1 MNKQARVE
9 ALRQT
14 IMHTIKGEH
23 ELAEAL
29 FKAVAT
35 ASSRRI
41 VMGESNYS
49 LDDDPEFDARRELQ
63 RELEDD
69 LADGGLEGELDG
81 ADGDVDGL
89 DCEAGGDCEVIDA
102 IVAKLEDGEVDDAT
116 LAQILNLLVD
126 EEGGE
131 EGPEGLDGIEGGEE
145 GGLSLDLD
153 AGGVGDEDLAGG
165 DIEDPAKLEAAAPG
179 GASGSLFDKIKFAL
193 RYEYD
198 QFLDCDGQ
206 PEEWPEF
213 ALIEPGVELSELLSQ
228 IPADLKSKYDAA
240 IKQFIDSQVK

>member
-23 ELAEAL
+23 ELAETL
-29 FKAVAT
+29 FKTVAT
-35 ASSRRI
+35 AASRRI

-69 LADGGLEGELDG
+69 LAGGDVGGEVG
-81 ADGDVDGL
+81 GDVDGGL
-89 DCEAGGDCEVIDA
+89 DGDLGCEDGGDCEIIDA
-102 IVAKLEDGEVDDAT
+102 IVAKLEDGEVDDDT
-116 LAQILNLLVD
+116 LAQILDLLVD

-131 EGPEGLDGIEGGEE
+131 EGPEGLGGEE
-145 GGLSLDLD
+145 DLGAELDLG
-153 AGGVGDEDLAGG
+153 AGEEMPGEVPGEL
-165 DIEDPAKLEAAAPG
+165 EDPLKMESAGPG
-179 GASGSLFDKIKFAL
+179 AGQLLDKIKFAL

-198 QFLDCDGQ
+198 QFLDCEGQ
-206 PEEWPEF
+206 ASEWPEF
-213 ALIEPGVELSELLSQ
+213 ALIEPSAELSELLAQ
-228 IPADLKSKYDAA
+228 IPADLKTKYDAA
-240 IKQFIDSQVK
+240 IKQFIDSQVE